1 MARSHY
7 QLILSSAR
15 PVRNLSPAWLEP
27 DTQTMTPEED
37 YRFDVAGYLILR
49 NVLSEAELRVYN
61 RALDEGGGPAGML
74 EWPAPLCDSFVQL
87 GDHPLLAQYL
97 EQLGWGEYR
106 LDQPPHLI
114 DETTCAYSFVGGNEP
129 RNSTTA
135 PSDRLTRPLM

>member
-61 RALDEGGGPAGML
+61 RALDEGGGAAGML